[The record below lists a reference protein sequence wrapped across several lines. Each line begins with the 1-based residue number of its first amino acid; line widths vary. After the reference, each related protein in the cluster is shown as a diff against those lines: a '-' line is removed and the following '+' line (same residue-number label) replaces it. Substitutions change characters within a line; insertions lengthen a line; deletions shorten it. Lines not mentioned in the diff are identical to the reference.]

1 MAPDHYIIGRWESLS
16 FEDLAEVLSVVV
28 RIFQREGRTGG
39 GGSHCVK
46 VGLLTRLSCRFR
58 YL

>member
-39 GGSHCVK
+39 RGDHTVSK
-46 VGLLTRLSCRFR
+46 
-58 YL
+58 